1 MDASELILSDREFS
15 RIRRRVRAIAGI
27 ALSDAKRILVVARLS
42 KLLRAKGFSSFD
54 RYLDHLETRGSE
66 ADAQAFVNALTTNL
80 TRFWREE
87 HHFEHLAEQLRL
99 RAMAGAGRP
108 RLRIWSAGCSSGQ
121 EAYSLALTAC
131 TALPNIAE
139 LDFRI
144 LATDID
150 TAMLARAAGGTYRA
164 GELAGLDTQKAALFE
179 HAGPD
184 LVRVPEAARQLV
196 TFKPLNLMNAWPMRG
211 RFDAIFCRN
220 VAIYF
225 DRSTQLELFARLADL
240 LTEDGFLYIGHSEN
254 VGDTAGLESV
264 GSTIYRKRAGVRRSA
279 A

>member
-1 MDASELILSDREFS
+1 LDTGELVLSDREFS
-15 RIRRRVRAIAGI
+15 RIRRRLRAVAGI
-27 ALSDAKRILVVARLS
+27 ALSDAKRTLVVARLS
-42 KLLRAKGFSSFD
+42 KLLRARGFPSFEAF
-54 RYLDHLETRGSE
+54 LDHLEFNCPQ
-66 ADAQAFVNALTTNL
+66 ADEQAFVNALTTNL

-87 HHFEHLAEQLRL
+87 HHFDHLAAQLRL
-99 RAMAGAGRP
+99 RAGAGRP
-108 RLRIWSAGCSSGQ
+108 RLRLWSAGCSSGQ
-121 EAYSLALTAC
+121 EAFSLALSAC
-131 TALPNIAE
+131 AALPNIAE

-184 LVRVPEAARQLV
+184 LVRVPESARQLV